1 MCTETISGRQA
12 PSRALLSLVMGLVA
26 LAPLPL
32 ASNRPLP
39 MALLGFGAGAALLL
53 WSMSIARGA
62 RIAVPSARI
71 AWPLGLFAAVCLWSL
86 VQWLP
91 LPIPAWGDPI
101 WEEAGKALGAPLA
114 SRITVNPEAT
124 LTGLMRLLTY
134 GIIFWLTLQLTR
146 EAEEARRALR
156 AATFIGAA
164 YAGYGLVTYLLGNHW
179 LLIYP
184 KWAYVDALTST
195 FVNRNSFATF
205 AGLSLLCAVSLLL
218 DGGEYILSLRRS
230 ARQKLALAIEHML
243 NEARWLVLVVLL
255 IATALLLTASRAG
268 VASSVAALFFLLALR
283 HGAGGGGVRSA
294 LALLALLGGLLALAL
309 AIGGSGLMERYA
321 RDDVW
326 LNQVKRSD
334 IYNTT
339 WAAIT
344 SNPWT
349 GSGLGAYEDVVAGYR
364 DGAIDM
370 RYKLDK
376 AHNSYLE
383 SIVELGLP
391 AALALHATL
400 LLLAFRSARGL
411 SERRRNRGLP
421 AIGLAATLLVALH
434 ALVDFSLQIPAI
446 AVFYAFILGFSVS
459 QSWRSAR

>member
-1 MCTETISGRQA
+1 MSTEAVSERQA
-12 PSRALLSLVMGLVA
+12 PSRALFFIVVSLVA

-39 MALLGFGAGAALLL
+39 VALLGFGAGAALLL
-53 WSMSIARGA
+53 WSVSIARGA
-62 RIAVPSARI
+62 RIAVPPARI
-71 AWPLGLFAAVCLWSL
+71 AWPLGLFAAVCFWIL

-91 LPIPAWGDPI
+91 LPAAWSDPI
-101 WEEAGKALGAPLA
+101 WVEAGKALRAPLA

-134 GIIFWLTLQLTR
+134 GIVFWLTLQLTR

-156 AATFIGAA
+156 AAAFIGAA
-164 YAGYGLVTYLLGNHW
+164 YASYGLIAYLLGNHW

-184 KWAYVDALTST
+184 KWAYPDALTST

-218 DGGEYILSLRRS
+218 DGSGHIFSLRRS
-230 ARQKLALAIEHML
+230 IRQKLALVIEHML
-243 NEARWLVLVVLL
+243 NDARWVVLAVLL
-255 IATALLLTASRAG
+255 IAIALLLTASRAG
-268 VASSVAALFFLLALR
+268 VASSAVALFFLFALR
-283 HGAGGGGVRSA
+283 QGRDGGLRSA
-294 LALLALLGGLLALAL
+294 LAMLALLSGLLALAL
-309 AIGGSGLMERYA
+309 TIGGSGLMERYA

-326 LNQVKRSD
+326 LNQVKRTD

-339 WAAIT
+339 WAVIT

-349 GSGLGAYEDVVAGYR
+349 GTGLGTYEDVVTGYR

-383 SIVELGLP
+383 TIAELGLP
-391 AALALHATL
+391 AALALHGAL
-400 LLLAFRSARGL
+400 LLLALRAAKGL

-434 ALVDFSLQIPAI
+434 ALVDFSLQIPAVAI
-446 AVFYAFILGFSVS
+446 FYSFIMGLSVS
-459 QSWRSAR
+459 QSWRSR